1 VTNETA
7 GTFRVNV
14 TATSVGN
21 TSVFD
26 YVNTTTT
33 VEEIEYGVDL
43 IAPANKTTLV
53 NVNATYKI
61 VVNNTGNVRDTFNL
75 SVNNLEN
82 AAVANLST
90 YQVTL
95 DAGANTTVLLNV
107 TDETPGT
114 YNVSVYAESVKD
126 PSANDTVVIMTTVVT
141 APYSVNLTV
150 EPIMQIVRPGE
161 NATYILTVEN
171 TGTEMDN
178 YTLNITYN
186 ETTAWLNRTSITNL
200 APGATQDVLLNVSS
214 LTPGIFVV
222 NVTVNSTTDPNS
234 TDTISTITRVVP
246 PINITAFA
254 VDPTVGRG
262 QILNASVTIRNE
274 GSSAIN
280 VTVVVGGL
288 QNETGYPIV
297 GTGVLVNLGAG
308 QEMKLPVL
316 VYVPA
321 TADIGNYTLFA
332 VAWLYEDYPD
342 VTKAI
347 RRGPEVTSV
356 TP

>member
-1 VTNETA
+1 M
-7 GTFRVNV
+7 
-14 TATSVGN
+14 
-21 TSVFD
+21 
-26 YVNTTTT
+26 
-33 VEEIEYGVDL
+33 
-43 IAPANKTTLV
+43 
-53 NVNATYKI
+53 
-61 VVNNTGNVRDTFNL
+61 
-75 SVNNLEN
+75 
-82 AAVANLST
+82 
-90 YQVTL
+90 TL

-114 YNVSVYAESVKD
+114 YNVSVYAESVND

-150 EPIMQIVRPGE
+150 EPTTQIVKPGE
-161 NATYILTVEN
+161 NATYILTVKN

-178 YTLNITYN
+178 YTLSITYN

-200 APGATQDVLLNVSS
+200 APGDTQNVLLNVSS

-234 TDTISTITRVVP
+234 TDTISTATIVL

-254 VDPTVGRG
+254 VDSTVKRSHT
-262 QILNASVTIRNE
+262 LNASVTIRNE

-280 VTVVVGGL
+280 VTVVVSGL

-297 GTGVLVNLGAG
+297 GTGVLVNLGAS
-308 QEMKLPVL
+308 QEITLPVL

-332 VAWLYEDYPD
+332 DAWLYEDYPD

-347 RRGPEVTSV
+347 GRGPEVTSV
-356 TP
+356 TSS